1 MVSGI
6 IKTMNKVLE
15 YTRNIL
21 FQIALSA
28 LLNIISWLVIVA
40 QIKPNSEMLPLHY
53 NVFFGPDIV
62 TKGYYLYSL
71 PLVGLLILGA
81 NYAFYR
87 YTKDREN
94 FAAKIVIAITMLVQA
109 LILIAV
115 LFLKSIIVI

>member
-1 MVSGI
+1 
-6 IKTMNKVLE
+6 MNKVLE

-21 FQIALSA
+21 FQIAFGA
-28 LLNIISWLVIVA
+28 LLNIISWLVIAA
-40 QIKPNSEMLPLHY
+40 QIKPSSEMLPLHY

-62 TKGYYLYSL
+62 TKGYFLYSL

-81 NYAFYR
+81 NYVFFR
-87 YTKDREN
+87 YTKEREE
-94 FAAKIVIAITMLVQA
+94 FAAKIVIAISIVVQA

>member
-1 MVSGI
+1 MFSGI

-21 FQIALSA
+21 FQIAFGA
-28 LLNIISWLVIVA
+28 LLNIISWLVIAA
-40 QIKPNSEMLPLHY
+40 QIKPSSEMLPLHY

-62 TKGYYLYSL
+62 TKGYFLYSL

-81 NYAFYR
+81 NYVFFR
-87 YTKDREN
+87 YTKEREE
-94 FAAKIVIAITMLVQA
+94 FAAKIVIAISIVVQA

>member
-1 MVSGI
+1 MFSGI

-21 FQIALSA
+21 FQIAVSA
-28 LLNIISWLVIVA
+28 LLNIISWVVIIT
-40 QIKPNSEMLPLHY
+40 QIKPNAEPLPLHY

-71 PLVGLLILGA
+71 PLVGLLILVA
-81 NYAFYR
+81 NYIFYR
-87 YTKDREN
+87 YTKEREE
-94 FAAKIVIAITMLVQA
+94 FAAKIVIAVTMVVQA